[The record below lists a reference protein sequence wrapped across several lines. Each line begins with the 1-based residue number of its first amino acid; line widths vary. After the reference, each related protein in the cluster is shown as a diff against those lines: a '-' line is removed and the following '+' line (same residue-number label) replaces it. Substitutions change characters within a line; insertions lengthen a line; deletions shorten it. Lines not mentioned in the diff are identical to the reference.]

1 MPCFSIGV
9 SDAYLFG
16 SFHLRV
22 FRVIASLLQI
32 ERGRILVHFCIR
44 GVEIRKMHFKVHG
57 NLNRWPKRVWLEYA
71 LFDLAIP
78 PQFPPHFFMIF
89 KSCAGKFLPWL
100 HFPQFTNISKEKEKV
115 ENGRFSEPER
125 ASTEFMPA
133 STFPVWEKIKAEK
146 KKWRES
152 SWKYDP
158 NWPADAVPLSSLS
171 LSPTPYHAWENSLRF

>member
-1 MPCFSIGV
+1 MHIF
-9 SDAYLFG
+9 AF
-16 SFHLRV
+16 
-22 FRVIASLLQI
+22 
-32 ERGRILVHFCIR
+32 

-57 NLNRWPKRVWLEYA
+57 NLNRWPKRVWLQYA

-89 KSCAGKFLPWL
+89 KSCAGKFFPWL

-115 ENGRFSEPER
+115 ENGRFSEPES

-146 KKWRES
+146 RSGVNRHGNMIQIGPPTQFLFQAFHFHPHPTMLGKIH
-152 SWKYDP
+152 YDS
-158 NWPADAVPLSSLS
+158 DHSL
-171 LSPTPYHAWENSLRF
+171 LRFVQGPPEFLRG